1 MMSETKQ
8 PTMSRRAREA
18 QPFRAMVFGERADEM
33 IARSISVIKLSLGE
47 PDFGAPPAVRDA
59 MREQYDG
66 RALPYTAALGL
77 PELRRA
83 IADFYHERHHVDID
97 PRRIVI
103 TAGGSAALLLATAL
117 TVDPGD
123 EVIVAD
129 PSYPCNRELIRSF
142 EGVVVDVPTSAATRF
157 HLNAELV
164 DRAWSERTKAVMVT
178 SPSNPTGTTIDFD
191 VLKGVCDLARFRGA
205 WRIIDETYL
214 DLADRE
220 PDGSEVRSALLADPD
235 AIICNSFS
243 KFFGMTGW
251 RLGWAVVPEYTI
263 EAVDDLATN
272 YYLCAHTPT
281 QHAALACFT
290 PESLAVCEERR
301 QELLARRRIVVSG
314 LERIGLPLEVV
325 PNGAFYAYFS
335 VAGTGLD
342 AWTFCERALEEAHV
356 ALTPGRDF
364 GPATADTHVR
374 LSYAAS
380 REALTEGLSRLG
392 KFVAS
397 LRWFSDNRGRPWV
410 EHRAHAAAAP
420 VIQ

>member
-77 PELRRA
+77 LELRRA

-178 SPSNPTGTTIDFD
+178 SPSNPTGTTIDFY

-397 LRWFSDNRGRPWV
+397 LR
-410 EHRAHAAAAP
+410 
-420 VIQ
+420 

>member
-77 PELRRA
+77 LELRRA

-191 VLKGVCDLARFRGA
+191 VLKGVCDLAQFRGA

-397 LRWFSDNRGRPWV
+397 LR
-410 EHRAHAAAAP
+410 
-420 VIQ
+420 

>member
-47 PDFGAPPAVRDA
+47 SDFGAPPAVRDA

-191 VLKGVCDLARFRGA
+191 VLKGVCDLARLRGA

-397 LRWFSDNRGRPWV
+397 LR
-410 EHRAHAAAAP
+410 
-420 VIQ
+420 

>member
-191 VLKGVCDLARFRGA
+191 VLKGVCDLARFRGV

-397 LRWFSDNRGRPWV
+397 LR
-410 EHRAHAAAAP
+410 
-420 VIQ
+420 

>member
-18 QPFRAMVFGERADEM
+18 QPFRAMVFGERAGEM

-397 LRWFSDNRGRPWV
+397 LR
-410 EHRAHAAAAP
+410 
-420 VIQ
+420 

>member
-191 VLKGVCDLARFRGA
+191 VLKGVCDLARLRGA

-251 RLGWAVVPEYTI
+251 SLGWAVVPEYTI

-397 LRWFSDNRGRPWV
+397 LR
-410 EHRAHAAAAP
+410 
-420 VIQ
+420 

>member
-129 PSYPCNRELIRSF
+129 PSYPCNCELIRSF

-397 LRWFSDNRGRPWV
+397 LR
-410 EHRAHAAAAP
+410 
-420 VIQ
+420 

>member
-164 DRAWSERTKAVMVT
+164 DRAWSERTKPVMVT

-397 LRWFSDNRGRPWV
+397 LR
-410 EHRAHAAAAP
+410 
-420 VIQ
+420 

>member
-220 PDGSEVRSALLADPD
+220 PDGSEVRSALFADPD

-380 REALTEGLSRLG
+380 RKALTEGLSRLG

-397 LRWFSDNRGRPWV
+397 LR
-410 EHRAHAAAAP
+410 
-420 VIQ
+420 

>member
-191 VLKGVCDLARFRGA
+191 VLKGVCDLARLRGA

-301 QELLARRRIVVSG
+301 RELLARRRIVVSG

-397 LRWFSDNRGRPWV
+397 LR
-410 EHRAHAAAAP
+410 
-420 VIQ
+420 

>member
-103 TAGGSAALLLATAL
+103 TAGGSAAL

-191 VLKGVCDLARFRGA
+191 VLKGVCDLARLRGA

-397 LRWFSDNRGRPWV
+397 LR
-410 EHRAHAAAAP
+410 
-420 VIQ
+420 

>member
-164 DRAWSERTKAVMVT
+164 DRAWSERTQGGDGHVAVQPHRHDHRLRRAQT
-178 SPSNPTGTTIDFD
+178 AC
-191 VLKGVCDLARFRGA
+191 CDLARFRGA

-397 LRWFSDNRGRPWV
+397 LR
-410 EHRAHAAAAP
+410 
-420 VIQ
+420 

>member
-117 TVDPGD
+117 IVDPGD

-397 LRWFSDNRGRPWV
+397 LR
-410 EHRAHAAAAP
+410 
-420 VIQ
+420 

>member
-325 PNGAFYAYFS
+325 PSGAFYAYFS

-397 LRWFSDNRGRPWV
+397 LR
-410 EHRAHAAAAP
+410 
-420 VIQ
+420 